1 MRLFI
6 NYFIL
11 KLYGGKIIILSN
23 NIMSMTIEQKIVA
36 DLAKQR
42 ILTRPYI
49 IGKAMEDAEYAK
61 ILITGDGLDD
71 EVKEQYGENIEGKCD
86 HESLTNE
93 EIQEVFDNDIE

>member
-1 MRLFI
+1 M
-6 NYFIL
+6 
-11 KLYGGKIIILSN
+11 GGGIIILSN

-61 ILITGDGLDD
+61 MLITGDGLDD
-71 EVKEQYGENIEGKCD
+71 EVKEQYGENIEGECD